1 MSAHYPSSNDEIDLF
16 KLLDTL
22 WDGKWFII
30 SFTVLATLIG
40 FGYSQV
46 SEPKYNVSVTYN
58 LNDID
63 SLRNE
68 KICSSKSN
76 CFDSLLSSGWT
87 KNKKKESLSLS
98 TTSPLDINEYA
109 AQLEEANKV
118 KTNEIYTSAKEN
130 LLILK
135 AESIEFISMIKAEFP
150 RNNFMLGPLAFDKIL
165 YCNKIIHSIDNGN
178 SAFTFGPILISKKT
192 PAVPLILFISAVFG
206 GMLGIAVTLIR
217 SEILNRKKN

>member
-1 MSAHYPSSNDEIDLF
+1 M
-16 KLLDTL
+16 
-22 WDGKWFII
+22 
-30 SFTVLATLIG
+30 
-40 FGYSQV
+40 
-46 SEPKYNVSVTYN
+46 
-58 LNDID
+58 
-63 SLRNE
+63 
-68 KICSSKSN
+68 
-76 CFDSLLSSGWT
+76 
-87 KNKKKESLSLS
+87 
-98 TTSPLDINEYA
+98 DINEYA

-135 AESIEFISMIKAEFP
+135 EESIEFLSMIKAEFP
-150 RNNFMLGPLAFDKIL
+150 RNNFMLGPLVFNEIL

-192 PAVPLILFISAVFG
+192 PAAPLILFISAVFG